1 VIACPSGISTWLPH
15 GLRTKNPAADLLST
29 SAVIPEFVTIMPDF
43 VRVSW
48 IAGGGGVVEVVG
60 GGGVVEVVGGGG
72 VVEVVDCSL
81 CLGVSA
87 DFVVCS
93 EDLELQLIAR
103 ESARIQ
109 QIIFGTDGN

>member
-1 VIACPSGISTWLPH
+1 V
-15 GLRTKNPAADLLST
+15 
-29 SAVIPEFVTIMPDF
+29 
-43 VRVSW
+43 
-48 IAGGGGVVEVVG
+48 AGGGGVVEVAG
-60 GGGVVEVVGGGG
+60 GGGVVEVAGGGG

>member
-1 VIACPSGISTWLPH
+1 MIACPSGISTWLPH

-60 GGGVVEVVGGGG
+60 GGGVGG

>member
-1 VIACPSGISTWLPH
+1 MIACPSGISTWLPH

-60 GGGVVEVVGGGG
+60 GGGVVEVV
-72 VVEVVDCSL
+72 DCSL

>member
-1 VIACPSGISTWLPH
+1 ML
-15 GLRTKNPAADLLST
+15 
-29 SAVIPEFVTIMPDF
+29 SAVGR
-43 VRVSW
+43 VRVPPGMFLLFFCG
-48 IAGGGGVVEVVG
+48 AMLLVG
-60 GGGVVEVVGGGG
+60 GGGVVE

>member
-60 GGGVVEVVGGGG
+60 GGGVVEVV
-72 VVEVVDCSL
+72 DCSL

>member
-1 VIACPSGISTWLPH
+1 MIACPSGISTWLPH

-48 IAGGGGVVEVVG
+48 IAGGGGVVEVV
-60 GGGVVEVVGGGG
+60 
-72 VVEVVDCSL
+72 DCSL